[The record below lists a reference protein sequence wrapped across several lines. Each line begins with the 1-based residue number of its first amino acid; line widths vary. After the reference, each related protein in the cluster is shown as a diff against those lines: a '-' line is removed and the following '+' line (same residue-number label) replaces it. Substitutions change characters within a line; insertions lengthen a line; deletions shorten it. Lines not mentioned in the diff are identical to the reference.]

1 MTSLSTDASE
11 ALDKAQIQQQQMTQ
25 PTESLTF
32 MEAELYRA
40 AATGQIG
47 TFTSNKEL
55 QIEQLLTPFKNT
67 VLHIYITAST
77 TDHTEFVDE
86 ILRISPSLLLKRN
99 ADGEI
104 PLHLAARYGHERIVK
119 FLIEHARGLDR
130 ASVGTRDIE
139 SSAASVGAVREMLA
153 MLTESE
159 NTALHEAVR
168 FRHLNV
174 VRILARE
181 DPHLSQPA
189 NRAGETPFYL
199 AAEIGYLDLLRK
211 MLSVCSSINA
221 SGPNNSTA
229 LHAAVVMSKKGM
241 RVLDWF

>member
-1 MTSLSTDASE
+1 
-11 ALDKAQIQQQQMTQ
+11 
-25 PTESLTF
+25 

-55 QIEQLLTPFKNT
+55 QLEQLLTPFKNT

-77 TDHTEFVDE
+77 TDRTEFVDE

-104 PLHLAARYGHERIVK
+104 PLHLAARYGHARIVEL
-119 FLIEHARGLDR
+119 LIEHARGLDR
-130 ASVGTRDIE
+130 ASEGTRDIE
-139 SSAASVGAVREMLA
+139 SSAAGVGAVREMLA
-153 MLTESE
+153 KLTESE

-174 VRILARE
+174 VRILIRE

-189 NRAGETPFYL
+189 NELER
-199 AAEIGYLDLLRK
+199 LRFTWQRK
-211 MLSVCSSINA
+211 EGTWIWYVKCFLSA
-221 SGPNNSTA
+221 
-229 LHAAVVMSKKGM
+229 
-241 RVLDWF
+241 RR